1 MRKQRLLLSAL
12 LAAFMLSIGAIGPE
26 RTAAQMAAPAAS
38 SGQVGKPAP
47 AADVTS
53 TIFDQD
59 SLGNPLQLQS
69 DDLNID
75 LTFTGQPWGIYHTDS
90 STSVSNQIG
99 SGSPTNDSR
108 WTLDLS
114 GSTSRSIN
122 LTFSRL
128 PGFSSGFTDPKS
140 LHAVVL
146 SQCFNP
152 DGGAIGAINWF
163 TITSSDPNCSMRI
176 NFTVGKTNYALVMSP
191 FHDTP
196 LPTGRAIVTCTQPSP
211 DGKSC
216 SGWSVLPN
224 QTQSSIN
231 PNPGVANLYSISR
244 NGTFNFIAQ
253 YALAYNVNVVYP

>member
-1 MRKQRLLLSAL
+1 MYRQTILLAAL
-12 LAAFMLSIGAIGPE
+12 LAAFILSIGAIWP
-26 RTAAQMAAPAAS
+26 S

-47 AADVTS
+47 VVDVTS

-69 DDLNID
+69 DDLNLD

-99 SGSPTNDSR
+99 STNDDR

-114 GSTSRSIN
+114 GSTSRSVN

-128 PGFSSGFTDPKS
+128 PGFSSGFTDTKS
-140 LHAVVL
+140 LHAVVF
-146 SQCFNP
+146 SQCLNP
-152 DGGAIGAINWF
+152 DGGATGDINWF
-163 TITSSDPNCSMRI
+163 SITTSDPNCSMRI

-196 LPTGRAIVTCTQPSP
+196 LPTGRAIVTCTSPSP

-216 SGWSVLPN
+216 SGWTVLPN
-224 QTQSSIN
+224 QIQSSIN

-244 NGTFNFIAQ
+244 NGAFNFIAQ
-253 YALAYNVNVVYP
+253 YYLAYSANVVYP

>member
-1 MRKQRLLLSAL
+1 MYRQRILFAAS
-12 LAAFMLSIGAIGPE
+12 LAAFILSIGAIGPGH
-26 RTAAQMAAPAAS
+26 TAAQMAAAAVS

-47 AADVTS
+47 VVDVTS

-69 DDLNID
+69 DDLNVD

-90 STSVSNQIG
+90 STSVTDQIG

-108 WTLDLS
+108 WALDLS
-114 GSTSRSIN
+114 GSTNRSIK

-128 PGFSSGFTDPKS
+128 PGFSSGFTDTKS

-146 SQCFNP
+146 SKCMNP
-152 DGGAIGAINWF
+152 DGGATGAINWF
-163 TITSSDPNCSMRI
+163 SIITSDPNCSMRI

-196 LPTGRAIVTCTQPSP
+196 LPTGRAIVTCTRPSP

-224 QTQSSIN
+224 PTQSSIN

-244 NGTFNFIAQ
+244 NGAFNFIAQ
-253 YALAYNVNVVYP
+253 YYLAYSANVVYP